1 MTLTEEKKLVPIPHQ
16 LMLEDRQRLTVSGVS
31 DVDSFDD
38 TAIVVY
44 TDMGELTIKGEG
56 LHISRLNVET
66 GDLKVEGSVQ
76 ALTYAEPAVR
86 CSATDMMAKSTP

>member
-38 TAIVVY
+38 TTIVVY

-86 CSATDMMAKSTP
+86 GGFFGRLFK

>member
-86 CSATDMMAKSTP
+86 GGFFGCLFK

>member
-1 MTLTEEKKLVPIPHQ
+1 
-16 LMLEDRQRLTVSGVS
+16 
-31 DVDSFDD
+31 
-38 TAIVVY
+38 
-44 TDMGELTIKGEG
+44 MGELTIKGEG

-86 CSATDMMAKSTP
+86 GGFFGRLFK

>member
-38 TAIVVY
+38 TAVH
-44 TDMGELTIKGEG
+44 LTGCPP
-56 LHISRLNVET
+56 S
-66 GDLKVEGSVQ
+66 
-76 ALTYAEPAVR
+76 
-86 CSATDMMAKSTP
+86 